1 MESNRNF
8 QTWFPLQKIKHLA
21 TPVPLSL
28 DWLNLCLQAVRFN
41 LELAGPSGTSIC
53 APEDTPRWESNWVA
67 SAFQNCSWVQFNVN
81 NLYRNLKRKS
91 VPCRWQLS
99 IESCP
104 RICTMICPMRYAIV
118 HIFSDTYQKSSLLS
132 DIRLQFAVSTDT
144 NWFVISRSK
153 CRVERRVDWSKDFLL
168 FF

>member
-1 MESNRNF
+1 MISCA
-8 QTWFPLQKIKHLA
+8 KDLA

-41 LELAGPSGTSIC
+41 LELAAPSGTSIC

-81 NLYRNLKRKS
+81 NLYLNLKRKS
-91 VPCRWQLS
+91 GPCQWQLP

-104 RICTMICPMRYAIV
+104 KICTMICPMICDCSYILVIRYVNKKTIYVTYEV
-118 HIFSDTYQKSSLLS
+118 HVFVKNPYIMYIMGLLTYVL
-132 DIRLQFAVSTDT
+132 
-144 NWFVISRSK
+144 
-153 CRVERRVDWSKDFLL
+153 
-168 FF
+168 